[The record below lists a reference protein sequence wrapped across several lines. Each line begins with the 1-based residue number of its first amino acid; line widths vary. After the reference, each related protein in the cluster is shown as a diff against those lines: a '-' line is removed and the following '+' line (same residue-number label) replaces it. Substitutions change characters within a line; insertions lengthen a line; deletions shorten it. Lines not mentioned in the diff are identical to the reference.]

1 MQLRHL
7 NGIEEIDAD
16 DWDRLRP
23 AGNPFVGHR
32 FLSAMEE
39 SGSATAETGWQPLH
53 IALYDDD
60 DTAVA
65 AAPLYAKSHS
75 YGEYVFDHG
84 WADGY
89 RRAGGRY
96 YPKLQV
102 AVPFTPVPGPRLLGP
117 AHHRE
122 ALARALVEATR
133 RLSVSSLHVTFCGND
148 EAEALARA
156 GCLRRRGIQYHWSN
170 NGYASFDDFLDTLRS
185 AKRKM
190 IRRERREVA
199 ESGLE
204 IATLHGAGLTGEAL
218 AEFYPFYAAT
228 VDKRWGNAYL
238 TARFFTMLGERLA
251 DRVVLVTARQQG
263 RMVAAALNLLGDDTL
278 YGRLWGCLDEYR
290 FLHFEACYYRA
301 IDFAIARGLA
311 RVEAGAQGTHKLQ
324 RGYAPVWTHSAHY
337 IRDNGFREAVRRFL
351 DAESRQLEEQM
362 HSLREMLPYR
372 DSCNDSVTSGR

>member
-1 MQLRHL
+1 MELRHH
-7 NGIEEIDAD
+7 NAIEEIDANA
-16 DWDRLRP
+16 WDALRP
-23 AGNPFVGHR
+23 AGNPFVGHE

-39 SGSATAETGWQPLH
+39 SGSATTETGWQPLH
-53 IALYDDD
+53 VALYDHGK
-60 DTAVA
+60 AVA
-65 AAPLYAKSHS
+65 AAPVYGKSHS

-102 AVPFTPVPGPRLLGP
+102 AVPFTPVPGPRLLGS
-117 AHHRE
+117 ADHRE
-122 ALARALVEATR
+122 ALAQALVDTTR
-133 RLSVSSLHVTFCGND
+133 RFEVSSLHVTFCAEA

-170 NGYASFDDFLDTLRS
+170 RGYATFDDFLDTLRS

-199 ESGLE
+199 EAGLD
-204 IATLHGAGLTGEAL
+204 IATLHGAALTRDAL
-218 AEFYPFYAAT
+218 AEFHPFYAAT

-238 TARFFTMLGERLA
+238 TAAFFEMLADRLA
-251 DRVVLVTARQQG
+251 DRVVLVTARRDG

-278 YGRLWGCLDEYR
+278 YGRLWGCLDDFR

-301 IDFAIARGLA
+301 IEFAIAHGLA

-324 RGYAPVWTHSAHY
+324 RGYEPVWTHSAHY
-337 IRDNGFREAVRRFL
+337 IRDAGFRDAVRRFL
-351 DAESRQLEEQM
+351 DSESRQLDAQM
-362 HSLREMLPYR
+362 VELKEMLPYR
-372 DSCNDSVTSGR
+372 ES

>member
-1 MQLRHL
+1 MELRHL
-7 NGIEEIDAD
+7 DAITEIDAA

-23 AGNPFVGHR
+23 AGNPFVGHD
-32 FLSAMEE
+32 FLRAMEE
-39 SGSATAETGWQPLH
+39 SGSAVSETGWQPLH
-53 IALYDDD
+53 AVLHDGGR
-60 DTAVA
+60 AVA

-102 AVPFTPVPGPRLLGP
+102 AVPFTPVPGPRLLGDP
-117 AHHRE
+117 AHRDM
-122 ALARALVEATR
+122 LAAALVGTTR
-133 RLSVSSLHVTFCGND
+133 RLGVSSLHVTFCGEA
-148 EAEALARA
+148 EAEALAAA

-170 NGYASFDDFLDTLRS
+170 RGYGGFEDFLDTLRS

-190 IRRERREVA
+190 IRRERREV
-199 ESGLE
+199 EEQGLE
-204 IATLHGAGLTGEAL
+204 IATLHGSGLTAAAL
-218 AEFYPFYAAT
+218 AEFHPFYAAT

-238 TARFFTMLGERLA
+238 TEGFFAMLAERLA
-251 DRVVLVTARQQG
+251 DRVVLVTVRRQG
-263 RMVAAALNLLGDDTL
+263 RMVAAALNLLGGDTL

-301 IDFAIARGLA
+301 IEFAIAHGLA

-324 RGYAPVWTHSAHY
+324 RGYEPVWTHSAHY
-337 IRDNGFREAVRRFL
+337 IGDGGFRAAVRRFL
-351 DAESRQLEEQM
+351 EAEWRQMEEQM
-362 HSLREMLPYR
+362 AAFREMLPYR
-372 DSCNDSVTSGR
+372 GT